1 MMITVE
7 LLGVLRGR
15 LGRDSIVKDVSGGM
29 KLKELLKNLR
39 EEVPELK
46 EAIEEDGSVTSSYV
60 VFINGVDYYLLN
72 GENYVLKDGDKVTL
86 VPISHGG

>member
-1 MMITVE
+1 MITVE

>member
-72 GENYVLKDGDKVTL
+72 GENYVLRDGDKVTL

>member
-1 MMITVE
+1 VMITVE

-72 GENYVLKDGDKVTL
+72 GENYVLRDGDKVTL